1 MTTFPTVRVVRP
13 TDDIE
18 ALLPFY
24 REGLGLDVLYRFADH
39 DGFNGVMIGR
49 AGAPYHFEF
58 TKALGHCAGRAPTQD
73 NLTIFYLPDVAEWQ
87 ATVDRMEDGGSRRLH
102 PSILTGISLAGP
114 TKTLTDIGSSFKRRV
129 EHLMTLGFGP
139 Q

>member
-49 AGAPYHFEF
+49 AGAP
-58 TKALGHCAGRAPTQD
+58 
-73 NLTIFYLPDVAEWQ
+73 
-87 ATVDRMEDGGSRRLH
+87 
-102 PSILTGISLAGP
+102 
-114 TKTLTDIGSSFKRRV
+114 
-129 EHLMTLGFGP
+129 
-139 Q
+139 